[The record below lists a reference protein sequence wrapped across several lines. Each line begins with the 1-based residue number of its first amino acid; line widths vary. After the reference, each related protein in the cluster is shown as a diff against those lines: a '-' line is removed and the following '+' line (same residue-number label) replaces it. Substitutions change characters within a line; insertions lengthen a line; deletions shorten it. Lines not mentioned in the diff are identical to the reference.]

1 MIFRSAVAVIVSLA
15 SFAGLANISLK
26 IVYEKKSEITSA
38 ASKLTPYLKYKFF
51 FCFIAINSHSE
62 FYLII
67 RLNIFICIYEIKK
80 ITAIVITND
89 NENGMLIYEKNDNKN
104 LPNVIC
110 IKYTDKLILQQ
121 KSII

>member
-1 MIFRSAVAVIVSLA
+1 MYIQ
-15 SFAGLANISLK
+15 NQ
-26 IVYEKKSEITSA
+26 E
-38 ASKLTPYLKYKFF
+38 
-51 FCFIAINSHSE
+51 N
-62 FYLII
+62 
-67 RLNIFICIYEIKK
+67 
-80 ITAIVITND
+80 TAIVITND